1 LPFQARR
8 ERGGRL
14 RKMLQARRR
23 EASDRQTGRGWDCVS
38 NKQVLVYLNSDYGE
52 ECLFDLISRN

>member
-8 ERGGRL
+8 EREGGL

-23 EASDRQTGRGWDCVS
+23 EATDRQTGSGWDCVS
-38 NKQVLVYLNSDYGE
+38 NKQVFVYLNSDYGGVS
-52 ECLFDLISRN
+52 L